1 MWLCGV
7 ADEIIMMTMKPVQP
21 RPPRARQPGRRSAVL
36 AVLRE
41 SDRALRVDEVAD
53 AVGIAVPTAQFHLS
67 ILIGSG
73 LAQRAPHRS
82 GSAGRPSWCYLAA
95 DPARAPARGAAG
107 TGAGAP
113 GTGDAAPAPAY
124 QELARVLAAELD
136 GRDDAAAVA
145 RDAGRRWADA
155 MPAAGEPPQPSPDPE
170 AATAS
175 LARVLDHLG
184 FAPEP
189 RPDAG
194 EILLRACP
202 FETVAREHRSVVCG
216 VHLGLVEQA
225 AAAIGGIAVDGLE
238 PFRSTLPL
246 TCAVRLRAPRRPA
259 PATQGVP

>member
-1 MWLCGV
+1 
-7 ADEIIMMTMKPVQP
+7 
-21 RPPRARQPGRRSAVL
+21 VL
-36 AVLRE
+36 AALRA
-41 SDRALRVDEVAD
+41 SDHPLRVDEVAA

-73 LAQRAPHRS
+73 LAQRAPQRS
-82 GSAGRPSWCYLAA
+82 GSAGRPSWGYLAA
-95 DPARAPARGAAG
+95 DPAQASARASAG
-107 TGAGAP
+107 TGAGAS
-113 GTGDAAPAPAY
+113 GAADAPAPAY

-136 GRDDAAAVA
+136 GRDDAAAAA
-145 RDAGRRWADA
+145 RDAGRRWAGA
-155 MPAAGEPPQPSPDPE
+155 MPSEGGPPRRPPDPE
-170 AATAS
+170 AAMAS
-175 LARVLDHLG
+175 LSGVLGHLG
-184 FAPEP
+184 FAPES
-189 RPDAG
+189 RPAAG

-202 FETVAREHRSVVCG
+202 FEAVARVHRSVVCG